1 MRVTE
6 ELDAKALPSP
16 ADGVHVYD
24 LGQNMVGHAGVT
36 LTGGAGQTVRIR
48 VAEVLNPDGT
58 LYTANFRGAKAT
70 DYYTF
75 ATDGAETWEP
85 KFTFHGFRYVEITG
99 VDEARSA
106 DAITGVVVGTDN
118 TPTASLET
126 SSAPRQP
133 APEQHRLGSARQLPV
148 DPDRHARA

>member
-6 ELDAKALPSP
+6 ELDATPLPSP
-16 ADGVHVYD
+16 DAGAHVYD
-24 LGQNMVGHAGVT
+24 LGQNMVGHARVT
-36 LTGGAGQTVRIR
+36 LTGEAGETVRIR

-58 LYTANFRGAKAT
+58 LYTANFRSAKAT

-75 ATDGAETWEP
+75 ATDGPETWEP

-99 VDEARSA
+99 VDEAPAGRRDHRRRRRHRRRPGLA
-106 DAITGVVVGTDN
+106 RDLVG
-118 TPTASLET
+118 AG
-126 SSAPRQP
+126 QP
-133 APEQHRLGSARQLPV
+133 AAEQHRLGPARQLPV